1 MSVDERIDTPVERRL
16 ITFLTMSSYTVQAD
30 GRSRRAGSSHGALKV
45 AKRRA
50 ERRKANRN
58 PESIP
63 SYGRYRGYET

>member
-1 MSVDERIDTPVERRL
+1 
-16 ITFLTMSSYTVQAD
+16 MSSYTVQAD